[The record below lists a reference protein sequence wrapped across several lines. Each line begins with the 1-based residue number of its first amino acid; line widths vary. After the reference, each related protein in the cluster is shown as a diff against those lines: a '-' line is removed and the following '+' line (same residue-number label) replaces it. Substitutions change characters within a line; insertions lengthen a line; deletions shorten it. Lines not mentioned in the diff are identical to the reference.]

1 MAYFNYQSHK
11 VYYQE
16 IGNGTP
22 LLMLH
27 GNTASSVM
35 LHEIAATY
43 AQDYKVILMD
53 FLGCGKSDRVQKW
66 TEDLWYD
73 EAMQAIC
80 LLENKGY
87 QKVNIIG
94 TSGGALVALN
104 IALER
109 PDLVNKLIADSFE
122 GEHANPAITET
133 LRIGREASKQNPG
146 AKMFYEMMNGSDWEA
161 VVDADTKAVIAHAN
175 HIVDFFHKPLTEL
188 KPDIL
193 LTGSREDSFFPTSF
207 YDIMFAQILQKIG
220 HGKQYLFDHGDHPA
234 MISNQDEFV
243 TISKAFLSLL
253 QTDFIIQ

>member
-16 IGNGTP
+16 IGDGTP

-35 LHEIAATY
+35 FYEIAAQY
-43 AQDYKVILMD
+43 SQDYKVILMD
-53 FLGCGKSDRVQKW
+53 FLGCGKSDRVQNW
-66 TEDLWYD
+66 AEDLWYD

-80 LLENKGY
+80 LLEKQGY
-87 QKVNIIG
+87 QRVNIMG

-109 PDLVNKLIADSFE
+109 PNLVNKLIADSFE
-122 GEHANPAITET
+122 GEHANPAVTES
-133 LRIGREASKQNPG
+133 LRLGREASKQNSG

-161 VVDADTKAVIAHAN
+161 VIDADTQAVIAHAN

-193 LTGSREDSFFPTSF
+193 LTGSREDSFFQAGY
-207 YDIMFAQILQKIG
+207 YDEVFAQILNKIG
-220 HGKQYLFDHGDHPA
+220 HGKLHMFDHGEHPA
-234 MISNQDEFV
+234 MLSNQDKFV
-243 TISKAFLSLL
+243 AISKSFFESM
-253 QTDFIIQ
+253 TD